1 MKSIF
6 KILYL
11 GIFFVAVSGCGT
23 TQQINTNTAEA
34 TTATNPLD
42 TNMNEVRGTLDN
54 VNTQTE
60 VTNQVIETNQQVE

>member
-1 MKSIF
+1 MKLFLKIAFLSIV
-6 KILYL
+6 
-11 GIFFVAVSGCGT
+11 FVLIAGCGT

-54 VNTQTE
+54 VNDQTE
-60 VTNQVIETNQQVE
+60 VINQVIETNQQVE